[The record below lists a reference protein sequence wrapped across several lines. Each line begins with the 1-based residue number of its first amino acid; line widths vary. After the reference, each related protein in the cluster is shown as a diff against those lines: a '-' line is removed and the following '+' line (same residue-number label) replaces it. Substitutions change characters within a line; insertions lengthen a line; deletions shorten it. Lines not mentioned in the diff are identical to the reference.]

1 MPYFDFV
8 WTDEIIAHL
17 AEHGIAADEFEVVV
31 SNPDRV
37 GVSRS
42 SGRPCCWGATPDGRA
57 LFCVYEF
64 LDDVT
69 IIPVTAY
76 DVPE

>member
-8 WTDEIIAHL
+8 WTDEIVDHL
-17 AEHGIAADEFEVVV
+17 AEQGVNQREFEEVV

-37 GVSRS
+37 GLSRS
-42 SGRPCCWGATPDGRA
+42 TGRPCCWGETADGRW
-57 LFCVYEF
+57 LVCVYEH
-64 LDDVT
+64 LDDIT

-76 DVPE
+76 DVSD